1 MNFELSEE
9 QSLLKSTLN
18 QYLSQEYGFA
28 NRTAAS
34 RGDVGFRQDIW
45 HAFAGTLGI
54 LGLGTPVDHGG
65 LAGGP
70 VEQMIVMEEAG
81 RALLLEPLA
90 ETVFQGAW
98 LLGKCGVHHLDR
110 EILQGDV
117 RLAIALGEPEMR
129 SDYQDIN
136 LSAELKGSGWRLAGV
151 KSTVVAAPWAT
162 HFIIA
167 ARTGGQIGDEDGLS
181 LFLVPAETP
190 GLVVNAYPMLD
201 GRRAADLILSD
212 VEVAAD
218 ALIGPPGEAYA
229 LLDGL
234 RDRAIACQA
243 AEAVGLLDRL
253 VQDTIEYA
261 KQRQQFGQPIAAF
274 QALQHRMVDM
284 HMQVELVRSAA
295 ILASL
300 NLDAPAQ
307 ARARAASAAKVT
319 LANACRFVGQN
330 AVQLHG
336 GMGMTDELAIGHYFK
351 RATVLENE
359 FGTAG
364 WHLARHAALETQA

>member
-1 MNFELSEE
+1 M
-9 QSLLKSTLN
+9 
-18 QYLSQEYGFA
+18 
-28 NRTAAS
+28 
-34 RGDVGFRQDIW
+34 
-45 HAFAGTLGI
+45 
-54 LGLGTPVDHGG
+54 
-65 LAGGP
+65 
-70 VEQMIVMEEAG
+70 
-81 RALLLEPLA
+81 
-90 ETVFQGAW
+90 
-98 LLGKCGVHHLDR
+98 
-110 EILQGDV
+110 
-117 RLAIALGEPEMR
+117 
-129 SDYQDIN
+129 
-136 LSAELKGSGWRLAGV
+136 
-151 KSTVVAAPWAT
+151 AAPWAT

-330 AVQLHG
+330 AIQLHG

-364 WHLARHAALETQA
+364 WHLARHAAVETQA